1 MSTIYVCVLVFYM
14 FKEVKIMFVSGN
26 SRFIIRI
33 ILPNNVYKVIYA
45 PVEPKDTWLLV
56 ARVVNFIY
64 LTVAFFKQ
72 DFPNIFLLERFQF
85 PKLSI
90 FQFSLLIKS
99 IALSVSPSRA
109 SHIIL
114 RNSLSPL
121 EHGP

>member
-1 MSTIYVCVLVFYM
+1 M

-99 IALSVSPSRA
+99 IALSISPSRA
-109 SHIIL
+109 SHKIL